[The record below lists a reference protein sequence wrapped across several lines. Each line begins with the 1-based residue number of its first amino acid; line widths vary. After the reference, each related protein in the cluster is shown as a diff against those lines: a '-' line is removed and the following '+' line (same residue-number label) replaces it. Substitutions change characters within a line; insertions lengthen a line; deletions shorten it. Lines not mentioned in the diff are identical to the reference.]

1 MADDDEVLESA
12 ASGNEGHRPL
22 LAERSRAAVLFSS
35 APIIFAFIL
44 LAAAGGVLL
53 AAWMGG
59 SADGERLDI
68 TWSGDCATEAGPM
81 VLARAE
87 SIGLGAPEL
96 EVTGD
101 QVRLV
106 ATMTGYE
113 DDRTAMPALL
123 GRRGLLEVTHGDE
136 VVLTQADVEK
146 AYLRLDESGM
156 PFTNLELAS
165 EPGDALNTLT
175 VGDPEG
181 ELVISMDGEILA
193 VRPNIDSVKNRELKV
208 LAGDGMTRLRMRR
221 AVDRALLLEHGPLP
235 CTLRVVGVEPVR

>member
-1 MADDDEVLESA
+1 M
-12 ASGNEGHRPL
+12 
-22 LAERSRAAVLFSS
+22 
-35 APIIFAFIL
+35 
-44 LAAAGGVLL
+44 
-53 AAWMGG
+53 
-59 SADGERLDI
+59 
-68 TWSGDCATEAGPM
+68 
-81 VLARAE
+81 
-87 SIGLGAPEL
+87 
-96 EVTGD
+96 GD
-101 QVRLV
+101 QLRLV

-136 VVLTQADVEK
+136 VVLTQDDVEK

-156 PFTNLELAS
+156 PFTHLELAS
-165 EPGDALNTLT
+165 EPGDALNTVT

-181 ELVISMDGEILA
+181 ELVISMDGEVLA

-235 CTLRVVGVEPVR
+235 CTLRVVGVELVR